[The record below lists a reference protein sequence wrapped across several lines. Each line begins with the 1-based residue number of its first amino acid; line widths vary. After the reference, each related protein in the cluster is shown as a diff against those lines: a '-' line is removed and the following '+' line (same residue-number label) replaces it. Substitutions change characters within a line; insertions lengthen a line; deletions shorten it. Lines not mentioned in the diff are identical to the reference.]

1 MIELRNVSKRYGDKV
16 AVNDISFALARGK
29 VTGLLGPN
37 GAGKSTTMRMIVGLD
52 RQTEGSV
59 TVDGVPFRESKAPM
73 RTLGAMLDAHAVNRH
88 RTARNHLQALAATN
102 MIDGARVQQV
112 LEQVGLASVADKR
125 VGSFSLGMGQRL
137 GIATAI
143 LGEPAALLLD
153 EPVNGLDPEGVL
165 WVRELMRSLAD
176 KGTTVLVSSHLM
188 AEMALSADHLIV
200 MGRGRVIADAPI
212 DEVVD
217 QFTRATVRLRSP
229 EPDALLRAIRAEGG
243 SAEASPDG
251 DIAISGL
258 PVERVGEL
266 AAASQTVLH
275 ELVSHHGS
283 LEDAF
288 LELTKDDVEYAPIS
302 TEAAA

>member
-1 MIELRNVSKRYGDKV
+1 MIELKNVSKRYGDKV
-16 AVNDISFALARGK
+16 AVDDISFTLARGT

-52 RQTEGSV
+52 RESEGSV
-59 TVDGVPFRESKAPM
+59 TVDGAPFRESKAPM

-200 MGRGRVIADAPI
+200 MGRGRIIADAPI
-212 DEVVD
+212 DDVVD

-229 EPDALLRAIRAEGG
+229 EPDVLLRAIRAEGG
-243 SAEASPDG
+243 SAETGPDG
-251 DIAISGL
+251 EIAVSGL

-288 LELTKDDVEYAPIS
+288 LELTKDDVEYAPTS